1 MQWYL
6 SFFSF
11 FVVYAA
17 GQLFAIIKVI
27 SINALT
33 MLEYYCLILLFY
45 FLCYFTD
52 KYAIC
57 SSYEYFISS
66 DISSITVRLISETR
80 LRMVQCPKDSRK
92 CIRAVCVCVCVL
104 LFG

>member
-33 MLEYYCLILLFY
+33 MLEY
-45 FLCYFTD
+45 
-52 KYAIC
+52 A
-57 SSYEYFISS
+57 
-66 DISSITVRLISETR
+66 
-80 LRMVQCPKDSRK
+80 
-92 CIRAVCVCVCVL
+92 
-104 LFG
+104 